1 MKKLLGLILIVFF
14 LVGCSATSTVEK
26 NSKDLTSKSD
36 ELGIERPLSEE
47 AVPAFLQKELEP
59 IEIIFVG
66 DVMMEWSLK
75 NTINTKGVDYPFQN
89 VKEDIQKAD
98 YAVANLET
106 AITTSNNSFGKQYN
120 FKANPVKLEGLVNAG
135 FDLVSLA
142 NNHTMDYR
150 EEGLLD
156 TMKYLREYG
165 IDFVG
170 AGKNSEEAY
179 ASHTVVLND
188 QKVTFLAFSRVL
200 PDVSWYATDTKPG
213 IASGYQE
220 ERVIDIIEKEKVD
233 TDYVLV
239 YMHWGIERANRPENY
254 QRDYAR
260 KMIDA
265 GADAVIGAHP
275 HVLQGFEF
283 YDGKPIAYSLGNF
296 LFPDYITGPTAETG
310 LLSIIIEDEQVKM
323 KFNPF
328 YIDND
333 VIVDKGE
340 EYRNRIYQYLQDI
353 SYDVLIED
361 GEIKPKN

>member
-1 MKKLLGLILIVFF
+1 MKKLIGLMIVLV
-14 LVGCSATSTVEK
+14 LVGCSATTVEK
-26 NSKDLTSKSD
+26 NSKDLTSKSE
-36 ELGIERPLSEE
+36 ELGIERPLNEE

-120 FKANPVKLEGLVNAG
+120 FKANPIKLEGLVNAG

-156 TMKYLREYG
+156 TIKYLREYG

-310 LLSIIIEDEQVKM
+310 LLSIIIEEEQVKM

-340 EYRNRIYQYLQDI
+340 DYRNRIYQYLEGI
-353 SYDVLIED
+353 SYDVFIED

>member
-1 MKKLLGLILIVFF
+1 MKKILSLILVLF
-14 LVGCSATSTVEK
+14 LVGCSEATTVEK
-26 NSKDLTSKSD
+26 SAKNLILKAD
-36 ELGIERPLSEE
+36 EVLLEKPLDEE
-47 AVPAFLQKELEP
+47 VVPAFLKKDLEP

-66 DVMMEWSLK
+66 DVMMDMSLK
-75 NTINTKGVDYPFQN
+75 NTINTKGVDYPFQF
-89 VKEDIQKAD
+89 VKEVIHKAD

-106 AITTSNNSFGKQYN
+106 AVTTTNNSFGKQFN
-120 FKANPVKLEGLVNAG
+120 FKANPKKLEGLVNAG

-156 TMKYLREYG
+156 TIKYLREYG

-179 ASHTVVLND
+179 SSHTVVLND
-188 QKVTFLAFSRVL
+188 QKITFLAFSRVL

-220 ERVIDIIEKEKVD
+220 ERVIEIIEKEKAN

-296 LFPDYITGPTAETG
+296 LFPDYISGPTAETG

-323 KFNPF
+323 KFNPY

-333 VIVDKGE
+333 VIVDKGD
-340 EYRNRIYQYLQDI
+340 EYRKRIYHYLEEI
-353 SYDVLIED
+353 SYDVVIED
-361 GEIKPKN
+361 GEIKSEN

>member
-1 MKKLLGLILIVFF
+1 M
-14 LVGCSATSTVEK
+14 
-26 NSKDLTSKSD
+26 
-36 ELGIERPLSEE
+36 
-47 AVPAFLQKELEP
+47 
-59 IEIIFVG
+59 
-66 DVMMEWSLK
+66 
-75 NTINTKGVDYPFQN
+75 
-89 VKEDIQKAD
+89 
-98 YAVANLET
+98 
-106 AITTSNNSFGKQYN
+106 
-120 FKANPVKLEGLVNAG
+120 NAG